1 MRIEKPKRVEHT
13 YEQHLKASPAE
24 VFPML
29 CPVLE
34 KEWVDGWD
42 PVAVY
47 TRSGVAEDDCVFV
60 TPGKDGAADAVW
72 VVTLYQPASRIEFV
86 KVVPDLT
93 ASRIRI
99 ALRDDGAGG
108 TLADVTYQHTALSEA
123 GAAVVD
129 AFTEEAY
136 GVFMRKWED
145 SLDRHLAAVPA

>member
-1 MRIEKPKRVEHT
+1 MRIEEPRRVERT
-13 YEQHLKASPAE
+13 YEQHLKASPAAL
-24 VFPML
+24 FPML

-34 KEWVDGWD
+34 KEWVEGWD

-72 VVTLYQPASRIEFV
+72 VVTRYEPASRIEFV
-86 KVVPDLT
+86 KVVPDVT

-108 TLADVTYQHTALSEA
+108 TLANVTYQHTALSDA

-129 AFTEEAY
+129 ALTEEAY
-136 GVFMRKWED
+136 VVFMRAWEE
-145 SLDRHLAAVPA
+145 SLDRYLAAVPV